1 MGDRTRHP
9 PGTFSWAELVTT
21 DAGSA
26 KAFYTALLGWDYDD
40 QPVGDDAV
48 YSMAARDGKQ
58 VAALYTDAGQ
68 PPHWNSYVTVAS
80 ADEAAARATES
91 GGSVVAEPFEVM
103 TFGRMAVLA
112 DPVGAT
118 LCLWEPREHIG
129 AALVN
134 APGALTW
141 NDLMTPDPD
150 GAVSYYGA
158 LFGWTAEEIPG
169 AGGYR
174 VIRNGERSN
183 GGIMPLAPD
192 SGSPPS
198 WLPYFGHEDVD
209 RVVEA
214 IGGLGGS
221 VYNGPIQVP
230 AGRFAVL
237 GDPQGAAFAVLTGEY
252 DD

>member
-1 MGDRTRHP
+1 MGDRTSHP

-21 DAGSA
+21 DADSA

-103 TFGRMAVLA
+103 TFGRMAVIA

-141 NDLMTPDPD
+141 NDLVTPDPD

-209 RVVEA
+209 RVVEE

-221 VYNGPIQVP
+221 VFNGPIQVP